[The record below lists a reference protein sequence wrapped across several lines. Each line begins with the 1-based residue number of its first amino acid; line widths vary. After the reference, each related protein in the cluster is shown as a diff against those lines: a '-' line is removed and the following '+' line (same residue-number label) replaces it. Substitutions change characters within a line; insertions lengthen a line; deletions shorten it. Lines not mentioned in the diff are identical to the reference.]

1 MSKRKV
7 VTYYNGR
14 YKGSLDENTCNIL
27 ESLISAEAENSEI
40 TDLRNVIYD
49 YDKSTVANIIAGRSS
64 YVIPNDCKHI
74 GTLRPEQTIGVGYLY
89 AVKNCILGDSV
100 GLGKTVEVAGLYNLL
115 NVERVKQ
122 GKRPVRALVLTEKTL
137 ASQLREELVKFTGD
151 FFELI
156 PTGTVKDIKG
166 FTTNY
171 PIDMPMYTSVVG
183 THALFTTAGFIA
195 WLEQYRNIMGKFPFD
210 MLVVD
215 ESAPLG
221 GKQTNNIIQGYKSIA
236 KYFERIIFLNATPF
250 DTKLEIFYNQLNLLD
265 PSFLPTKTEFN
276 EHFCEM
282 RWMGSYNM
290 PTGKYK
296 NQEEFKKLIKYRYLA
311 RTRKDRGAV
320 MENCDGR
327 VIYSQLSV
335 AQKRLLP
342 LTQMPQLVYDCP
354 TYLDEDI
361 EFNEENVPKL
371 ASLRSLLENECED
384 ADSIL
389 MFVYYKETQ
398 KLLYEWLTQQG
409 YSAEVLNGESS
420 TFERANVV
428 NGFKNGAFRILI
440 TNVQKGLNFG
450 DCNYCIFYS
459 FDANPSRMIQFE
471 GRTTRSFDIVNKN
484 VYLLCSKGREEK
496 RLKQVV
502 RERAKATS
510 DMTNTDLSVI
520 MSILLAENEHFLE
533 EKD

>member
-1 MSKRKV
+1 MSKRKI
-7 VTYYNGR
+7 VTYYNER
-14 YKGSLDENTCNIL
+14 YKGNLDEATCNIL

-49 YDKSTVANIIAGRSS
+49 YDKATVANIIAGCGS
-64 YVIPNDCKHI
+64 YKIPSECKRI

-115 NVERVKQ
+115 NVERSKQ
-122 GKRPVRALVLTEKTL
+122 GKEPIRALVLTEKTL

-151 FFELI
+151 FFELV
-156 PTGTVKDIKG
+156 PSGLANDIKE
-166 FTTNY
+166 FTSSY
-171 PIDMPMYTSVVG
+171 PIDMPMYASVVG

-195 WLEQYRNIMGKFPFD
+195 WLEQYKKIIGEFPFD

-215 ESAPLG
+215 ESSPLG
-221 GKQTNNIIQGYKSIA
+221 GKQTNNIVQGYKAIA

-250 DTKLEIFYNQLNLLD
+250 DTKLEVFYNQLNLLD
-265 PSFLPTKTEFN
+265 PVFLPTKTDFN
-276 EHFCEM
+276 EHFCVM
-282 RWMGSYNM
+282 RWVGSYGM

-320 MENCDGR
+320 MENCAGG
-327 VIYSQLSV
+327 VIYSELSD
-335 AQKRLLP
+335 AQKELLP

-361 EFNEENVPKL
+361 DFDEENVPKL
-371 ASLRSLLENECED
+371 ASLMSLLENECED

-398 KLLYEWLTQQG
+398 KLLYDWLTLRG

-420 TFERANVV
+420 SAERANVV

-520 MSILLAENEHFLE
+520 MGILLAENEHFLE
-533 EKD
+533 EG